1 MPLTRGRTIGYD
13 VGRMMFAFTMM
24 DDKAKIVD
32 CEISS
37 AAMDQLAD
45 NKGTLPAE
53 REAQFSY
60 LRDEIE
66 RIASDLFDE
75 FAVPGGKIRIFYHYV
90 RQRELRFKVCTPM
103 SAVGTHRTT
112 GQA

>member
-13 VGRMMFAFTMM
+13 VGRMTFAFMMM

-37 AAMDQLAD
+37 AAMDQLAG
-45 NKGTLPAE
+45 NRGTPPAE
-53 REAQFSY
+53 REGQFLH
-60 LRDEIE
+60 LRDGIE

-75 FAVPGGKIRIFYHYV
+75 MALIGGKIRIFYHHV
-90 RQRELRFKVCTPM
+90 RQRELR
-103 SAVGTHRTT
+103 
-112 GQA
+112 